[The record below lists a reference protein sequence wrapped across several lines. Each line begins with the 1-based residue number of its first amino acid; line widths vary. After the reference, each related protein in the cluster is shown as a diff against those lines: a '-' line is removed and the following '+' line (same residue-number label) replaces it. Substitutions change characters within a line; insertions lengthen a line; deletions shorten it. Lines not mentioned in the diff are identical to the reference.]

1 MPSFVLLAIQENKL
15 VCYVYELAEGEVE
28 VSKTE
33 FTKAAAPEGS
43 GANPS
48 LMQSLLA

>member
-1 MPSFVLLAIQENKL
+1 MPSFVLLAIQDSKL
-15 VCYVYELAEGEVE
+15 VCYVYELTGGEVE

-33 FTKAAAPEGS
+33 FAKANPLESPGS
-43 GANPS
+43 GPS